1 MLRLYIQAVQRRIFL
16 LHTGMEAYMSIL
28 HKRNFLVILL
38 ILFCATSVI
47 AIDFNFKPIVIE
59 DLSRY
64 NEDRIAYQH
73 VQKQIDPNLDN
84 SFSALLI
91 IKQRK
96 IYLIQ
101 DGYDNPAI
109 VANNRLRLEMETK
122 IVGDL
127 WENKINNKPDY
138 VRITD
143 RKIELLKNFSEDFV
157 AKNFGTF
164 FINVRNALIKKHVEV
179 FKKLMVD
186 RKESGLIVTRTS
198 LPLPAYLNAPET
210 PTKYKTI
217 VSGKTIDEKLYYA
230 EDSDGDG
237 ITETF
242 MVNSADGFNWGY
254 KSGANIIFIYN
265 NQDEEIKGMIG
276 QLCNWAYFGTPEE
289 EKEILQNFPKDSDII
304 NEFKLEVPQQ
314 SK

>member
-1 MLRLYIQAVQRRIFL
+1 MLLFTL
-16 LHTGMEAYMSIL
+16 LT
-28 HKRNFLVILL
+28 
-38 ILFCATSVI
+38 ATAVI
-47 AIDFNFKPIVIE
+47 AIDFNFKPIIIE
-59 DLSRY
+59 NVSRY
-64 NEDRIAYQH
+64 YENRIAYQH
-73 VQKQIDPNLDN
+73 VQKEVAPNIDN

-91 IKQRK
+91 IKEKK

-101 DGYDNPAI
+101 DGYDDPSI
-109 VANNRLRLEMETK
+109 VATNKLRLEMETK
-122 IVGDL
+122 LVGDL
-127 WENKINNKPDY
+127 WVNKINGKPDF

-143 RKIELLKNFSEDFV
+143 RKIELLKNFNEDFV
-157 AKNFGTF
+157 SKNFGTF
-164 FINVRNALIKKHVEV
+164 FLSVRNAFIKKHVEV

-186 RKESGLIVTRTS
+186 RKESGLIVSRTP
-198 LPLPAYLNAPET
+198 LPVPAYLNAPET
-210 PTKYKTI
+210 PTKYKIT

-265 NQDEEIKGMIG
+265 NQDEEIKGLIG
-276 QLCNWAYFGTPEE
+276 QMCNWAYYGTPEE

-304 NEFKLEVPQQ
+304 NEFKLEVPAQT
-314 SK
+314 K

>member
-1 MLRLYIQAVQRRIFL
+1 MLLFTL
-16 LHTGMEAYMSIL
+16 LT
-28 HKRNFLVILL
+28 
-38 ILFCATSVI
+38 ATAVI
-47 AIDFNFKPIVIE
+47 AIDFNFKPIIIE
-59 DLSRY
+59 DISRY
-64 NEDRIAYQH
+64 YEDRIAYQH
-73 VQKQIDPNLDN
+73 VQKEVAPNIDN

-91 IKQRK
+91 IKEKK

-101 DGYDNPAI
+101 DGYDDPSI
-109 VANNRLRLEMETK
+109 VATNKLRLEMETK
-122 IVGDL
+122 LVGDL
-127 WENKINNKPDY
+127 WVNKINGKPDF

-143 RKIELLKNFSEDFV
+143 RKIELLKNFNEDFV
-157 AKNFGTF
+157 SKNFGSF
-164 FINVRNALIKKHVEV
+164 FLSVRNAFIKKHVEV

-186 RKESGLIVTRTS
+186 RKESGLIVSRTP
-198 LPLPAYLNAPET
+198 LPVPAYLNAPET
-210 PTKYKTI
+210 PTKYKIT

-265 NQDEEIKGMIG
+265 NQDEEIKGLIG
-276 QLCNWAYFGTPEE
+276 QMCNWAYYGTPEE

-304 NEFKLEVPQQ
+304 NEFKLEVPAQT
-314 SK
+314 K

>member
-1 MLRLYIQAVQRRIFL
+1 VL
-16 LHTGMEAYMSIL
+16 LFT
-28 HKRNFLVILL
+28 LL
-38 ILFCATSVI
+38 TATAVI
-47 AIDFNFKPIVIE
+47 AIDFNFKPIIIE
-59 DLSRY
+59 NVSRY
-64 NEDRIAYQH
+64 YEDRIAYQH
-73 VQKQIDPNLDN
+73 VQKEVAPNIDN

-91 IKQRK
+91 IKEKK

-101 DGYDNPAI
+101 DGYDDPSI
-109 VANNRLRLEMETK
+109 VATNKLRLEMETK
-122 IVGDL
+122 LVGDL
-127 WENKINNKPDY
+127 WVNKINGKPDF

-143 RKIELLKNFSEDFV
+143 RKIELLKNFNEDFV
-157 AKNFGTF
+157 SKNFGTF
-164 FINVRNALIKKHVEV
+164 FLSVRNAFIKKHVEV

-186 RKESGLIVTRTS
+186 RKESGLIVSRTP
-198 LPLPAYLNAPET
+198 LPVPAYLNAPET
-210 PTKYKTI
+210 PTKYKIT

-265 NQDEEIKGMIG
+265 NQDEEIKGLIG
-276 QLCNWAYFGTPEE
+276 QMCNWAYYGTPEE

-304 NEFKLEVPQQ
+304 NEFKLEVPAQT
-314 SK
+314 K

>member
-1 MLRLYIQAVQRRIFL
+1 
-16 LHTGMEAYMSIL
+16 MSIL

>member
-1 MLRLYIQAVQRRIFL
+1 VL
-16 LHTGMEAYMSIL
+16 LFT
-28 HKRNFLVILL
+28 LL
-38 ILFCATSVI
+38 TATAVI
-47 AIDFNFKPIVIE
+47 AIDFNFKPIIIE
-59 DLSRY
+59 NVSRY
-64 NEDRIAYQH
+64 YENRIAYQH
-73 VQKQIDPNLDN
+73 VQKEVAPNIDN

-91 IKQRK
+91 IKEKK

-101 DGYDNPAI
+101 DGYDDPSI
-109 VANNRLRLEMETK
+109 VATNKLRLEMETK
-122 IVGDL
+122 LVGDL
-127 WENKINNKPDY
+127 WVNKINGKPDF

-143 RKIELLKNFSEDFV
+143 RKIELLKNFNEDFV
-157 AKNFGTF
+157 SKNFGSF
-164 FINVRNALIKKHVEV
+164 FLSVRNAFIKKHVEV

-186 RKESGLIVTRTS
+186 RKESGLIVSRTP
-198 LPLPAYLNAPET
+198 LPVPAYLNAPET
-210 PTKYKTI
+210 PTKYKIT

-265 NQDEEIKGMIG
+265 NQDEEIKGLIG
-276 QLCNWAYFGTPEE
+276 QMCNWAYYGTPEE

-304 NEFKLEVPQQ
+304 NEFKLEVPAQT
-314 SK
+314 K

>member
-1 MLRLYIQAVQRRIFL
+1 MFY
-16 LHTGMEAYMSIL
+16 TK
-28 HKRNFLVILL
+28 KRNFLVLLFIL
-38 ILFCATSVI
+38 ICTTSVI
-47 AIDFNFKPIVIE
+47 AFDFNFKPIIIE
-59 DLSRY
+59 ELSRY

-73 VQKQIDPNLDN
+73 VQKQISPNMDN

-91 IKQRK
+91 VKDMK

-101 DGYDNPAI
+101 DGYDNPEL
-109 VANNRLRLEMETK
+109 VNTRRLQLEMETK
-122 IVGDL
+122 LIGDL
-127 WENKINNKPDY
+127 WENKINNQPDF

-157 AKNFGTF
+157 SKNFGTF
-164 FINVRNALIKKHVEV
+164 FLNVRNAFIKKHVEV
-179 FKKLMVD
+179 FKKLMID
-186 RKESGLIVTRTS
+186 RKESGLIVTRKP
-198 LPLPAYLNAPET
+198 LPIPAYLNAPET
-210 PTKYKTI
+210 PTKYKIT

-242 MVNSADGFNWGY
+242 FVNSADGFHWGY

-265 NQDEEIKGMIG
+265 NLDEEIKGLIG
-276 QLCNWAYFGTPEE
+276 QLCNWAYYGTPEE

-304 NEFKLEVPQQ
+304 NEFKLEVPVQP
-314 SK
+314 K

>member
-1 MLRLYIQAVQRRIFL
+1 MEEYML
-16 LHTGMEAYMSIL
+16 IL
-28 HKRNFLVILL
+28 QKRNFFVLVFILL
-38 ILFCATSVI
+38 CATASI
-47 AIDFNFKPIVIE
+47 AIDFNFKPIIIE
-59 DLSRY
+59 DISRY

-73 VQKQIDPNLDN
+73 VQKQISPNLDN

-91 IKQRK
+91 VKERK

-122 IVGDL
+122 LIGDL

-143 RKIELLKNFSEDFV
+143 RKVELLKNFSEDFV
-157 AKNFGTF
+157 SKNFGTF
-164 FINVRNALIKKHVEV
+164 FLNVRNAFIKKHVEV

-186 RKESGLIVTRTS
+186 RKESGLIVTYTP
-198 LPLPAYLNAPET
+198 LPVPAYLNAPET
-210 PTKYKTI
+210 PTKYKIT

-265 NQDEEIKGMIG
+265 NLDEEIKGLIG
-276 QLCNWAYFGTPEE
+276 QLCNWAYYGTPEE

-314 SK
+314 TK

>member
-1 MLRLYIQAVQRRIFL
+1 
-16 LHTGMEAYMSIL
+16 MEEYMFFIK
-28 HKRNFLVILL
+28 KRNFLVLVFIL
-38 ILFCATSVI
+38 ICTTAAI
-47 AIDFNFKPIVIE
+47 AIDFNFKPIIIE
-59 DLSRY
+59 EISRY

-73 VQKQIDPNLDN
+73 VQKQIAPNMDN

-91 IKQRK
+91 VKDRK

-101 DGYDNPAI
+101 DGYDNPELI
-109 VANNRLRLEMETK
+109 NTKHLQMEMETK
-122 IVGDL
+122 LIGDL

-143 RKIELLKNFSEDFV
+143 RKVELLKNFSEDFV
-157 AKNFGTF
+157 SKNFGTF
-164 FINVRNALIKKHVEV
+164 FLNVRNAFIKKHVEV

-186 RKESGLIVTRTS
+186 RKESGLIVTYTP
-198 LPLPAYLNAPET
+198 LPVPAYLNAPET
-210 PTKYKTI
+210 PTKYKIT

-265 NQDEEIKGMIG
+265 NLDEEIKGLIG
-276 QLCNWAYFGTPEE
+276 QLCNWAYYGTPEE

-304 NEFKLEVPQQ
+304 NEFKLEVPQTT
-314 SK
+314 K

>member
-1 MLRLYIQAVQRRIFL
+1 
-16 LHTGMEAYMSIL
+16 MSIS
-28 HKRNFLVILL
+28 HKQNFLVILL

-73 VQKQIDPNLDN
+73 VQKQIAPNMDN

-101 DGYDNPAI
+101 DGYDNPD
-109 VANNRLRLEMETK
+109 VVNTKRLQLEMETK
-122 IVGDL
+122 LIGDL

-143 RKIELLKNFSEDFV
+143 RKVELLKNFGEDFV
-157 AKNFGTF
+157 SKNFGTF
-164 FINVRNALIKKHVEV
+164 FLNVRNAFIKKHVEV

-186 RKESGLIVTRTS
+186 RKESGLIVTRVP
-198 LPLPAYLNAPET
+198 LPVPAYLNAPET
-210 PTKYKTI
+210 PTKYKIT
-217 VSGKTIDEKLYYA
+217 VSGKTLDEKLYYA

-254 KSGANIIFIYN
+254 KSGANIVFIYN

-276 QLCNWAYFGTPEE
+276 QLCNWAYLGTPEE

-314 SK
+314 TK

>member
-1 MLRLYIQAVQRRIFL
+1 MEEYMFIFK
-16 LHTGMEAYMSIL
+16 
-28 HKRNFLVILL
+28 KRNFFVLL
-38 ILFCATSVI
+38 FTLLTATAVI
-47 AIDFNFKPIVIE
+47 AIDFNFKPIIIE
-59 DLSRY
+59 NVSRY
-64 NEDRIAYQH
+64 YEDRIAYQH
-73 VQKQIDPNLDN
+73 VQKEVAPNIDN

-91 IKQRK
+91 IKEKK

-101 DGYDNPAI
+101 DGYDDPSI
-109 VANNRLRLEMETK
+109 VATNKLRLEMETK
-122 IVGDL
+122 LVGDL
-127 WENKINNKPDY
+127 WVNKINGKPDF

-143 RKIELLKNFSEDFV
+143 RKIELLKNFNEDFV
-157 AKNFGTF
+157 SKNFGSF
-164 FINVRNALIKKHVEV
+164 FLSVRNAFIKKHVEV

-186 RKESGLIVTRTS
+186 RKESGLIVSRTP
-198 LPLPAYLNAPET
+198 LPVPAYLNAPET
-210 PTKYKTI
+210 PTKYKIT

-265 NQDEEIKGMIG
+265 NQDEEIKGLIG
-276 QLCNWAYFGTPEE
+276 QMCNWAYYGTPEE

-304 NEFKLEVPQQ
+304 NEFKLEVPAQT
-314 SK
+314 K

>member
-1 MLRLYIQAVQRRIFL
+1 MLLFTL
-16 LHTGMEAYMSIL
+16 LT
-28 HKRNFLVILL
+28 
-38 ILFCATSVI
+38 ATAVI
-47 AIDFNFKPIVIE
+47 AIDFNFKPIIIE
-59 DLSRY
+59 NVSRY
-64 NEDRIAYQH
+64 YEDRIAYQH
-73 VQKQIDPNLDN
+73 VQKEVAPNIDN

-91 IKQRK
+91 IKEKK

-101 DGYDNPAI
+101 DGYDDPSI
-109 VANNRLRLEMETK
+109 VATNKLRLEMETK
-122 IVGDL
+122 LVGDL
-127 WENKINNKPDY
+127 WVNKINGKPDF

-143 RKIELLKNFSEDFV
+143 RKIELLKNFNEDFV
-157 AKNFGTF
+157 SKNFGTF
-164 FINVRNALIKKHVEV
+164 FLSVRNAFIKKHVEV

-186 RKESGLIVTRTS
+186 RKESGLIVSRTP
-198 LPLPAYLNAPET
+198 LPVPAYLNAPET
-210 PTKYKTI
+210 PTKYKIT

-265 NQDEEIKGMIG
+265 NQDEEIKGLIG
-276 QLCNWAYFGTPEE
+276 QMCNWAYYGTPEE

-304 NEFKLEVPQQ
+304 NEFKLEVPAQT
-314 SK
+314 K

>member
-1 MLRLYIQAVQRRIFL
+1 MLLFTL
-16 LHTGMEAYMSIL
+16 LT
-28 HKRNFLVILL
+28 
-38 ILFCATSVI
+38 ATAVI
-47 AIDFNFKPIVIE
+47 AIDFNFKPIIIE
-59 DLSRY
+59 NVSRY
-64 NEDRIAYQH
+64 YEDRIAYQH
-73 VQKQIDPNLDN
+73 VQKEVAPNIDN

-91 IKQRK
+91 IKEKK

-101 DGYDNPAI
+101 DGYDDPSI
-109 VANNRLRLEMETK
+109 VATNKLRLEMETK
-122 IVGDL
+122 LVGDL
-127 WENKINNKPDY
+127 WVNKINGKPDF

-143 RKIELLKNFSEDFV
+143 RKIELLKNFNEDFV
-157 AKNFGTF
+157 SKNFGSF
-164 FINVRNALIKKHVEV
+164 FLSVRNAFIKKHVEV

-186 RKESGLIVTRTS
+186 RKESGLIVSRTP
-198 LPLPAYLNAPET
+198 LPVPAYLNAPET
-210 PTKYKTI
+210 PTKYKIT

-265 NQDEEIKGMIG
+265 NQDEEIKGLIG
-276 QLCNWAYFGTPEE
+276 QMCNWAYYGTPEE

-304 NEFKLEVPQQ
+304 NEFKLEVPAQT
-314 SK
+314 K

>member
-1 MLRLYIQAVQRRIFL
+1 VL
-16 LHTGMEAYMSIL
+16 LFT
-28 HKRNFLVILL
+28 LL
-38 ILFCATSVI
+38 TATAVI
-47 AIDFNFKPIVIE
+47 AIDFNFKPIIIE
-59 DLSRY
+59 NVSRY
-64 NEDRIAYQH
+64 YEDRIAYQH
-73 VQKQIDPNLDN
+73 VQKEVAPNIDN

-91 IKQRK
+91 IKEKK

-101 DGYDNPAI
+101 DGYDDPSI
-109 VANNRLRLEMETK
+109 VATNKLRLEMETK
-122 IVGDL
+122 LVGDL
-127 WENKINNKPDY
+127 WVNKINGKPDF

-143 RKIELLKNFSEDFV
+143 RKIELLKNFNEDFV
-157 AKNFGTF
+157 SKNFGSF
-164 FINVRNALIKKHVEV
+164 FLSVRNAFIKKHVEV

-186 RKESGLIVTRTS
+186 RKESGLIVSRTP
-198 LPLPAYLNAPET
+198 LPVPAYLNAPET
-210 PTKYKTI
+210 PTKYKIT

-265 NQDEEIKGMIG
+265 NQDEEIKGLIG
-276 QLCNWAYFGTPEE
+276 QMCNWAYYGTPEE

-304 NEFKLEVPQQ
+304 NEFKLEVPAQT
-314 SK
+314 K